1 MYHPTKYW
9 HKLDDGRVQ
18 CDVCPRACKMHEGQ
32 RGLCF
37 VRGVEDGE
45 VKLYTYGRS
54 SGFCVDPDREEAAES
69 FPAGHLG
76 AVVRH
81 RRLQSRLQVLPELG
95 HEQVA
100 RDGHARGS
108 RDAGACSRRRRS
120 ASDARASRTRTT
132 IRSSSWS
139 TRSMS
144 PTPAASVGV
153 RSVAV
158 TAGYMCP
165 QPRAEFY
172 RHMDAANVDL
182 KGFTERF
189 YRKICGARARRGAGD
204 AASTCGTKPRCGS
217 RSRRC

>member
-1 MYHPTKYW
+1 MRR
-9 HKLDDGRVQ
+9 LSARLQDAR
-18 CDVCPRACKMHEGQ
+18 RAARLVLRARRRRRRSQALHVRTLQ
-32 RGLCF
+32 RLL
-37 VRGVEDGE
+37 R
-45 VKLYTYGRS
+45 R
-54 SGFCVDPDREEAAES
+54 PDREEAAES

-100 RDGHARGS
+100 RDGHARRS

-120 ASDARASRTRTT
+120 AWAAQASRTRTT
-132 IRSSSWS
+132 IQSCSWS
-139 TRSMS
+139 TRWTS
-144 PTPAASVGV
+144 PTLAASVACS
-153 RSVAV
+153 SVAV

-182 KGFTERF
+182 KGVHRALLSQDL
-189 YRKICGARARRGAGD
+189 RRRARRGARD
-204 AASTCGTKPRCGS
+204 ARVSAARDARCGS